1 MPSKEEEFKQRFAGV
16 LGDLVASDDQEQRL
30 LIGSLAARLAA
41 PSNAPSWS
49 AFKVGISLPAYRALL
64 ASFQKQG
71 NELARQGR
79 QEEVYAIEV
88 LAVSLVAKTQGT
100 DPEIASGTVVLDQLI
115 DDAITLF
122 QQAKAADPII
132 S

>member
-41 PSNAPSWS
+41 PSNSPSWS